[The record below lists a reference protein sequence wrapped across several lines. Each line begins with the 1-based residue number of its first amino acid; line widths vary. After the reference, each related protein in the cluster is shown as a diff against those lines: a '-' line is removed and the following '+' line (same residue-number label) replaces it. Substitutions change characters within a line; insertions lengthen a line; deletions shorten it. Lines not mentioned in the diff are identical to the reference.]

1 MPRKRRAQER
11 MMTPDQRHNSA
22 LAAKFINCILKRGKK
37 SIAEAIFYQAL
48 DTIAE
53 KIKDAEAINVF
64 TQAVENV
71 KPLLE
76 VRSRRVGGANYQVPT
91 EVRPVR
97 RQSLAIRWILDSAKS
112 RNEKTMA
119 QRLANELM
127 DAYNKVGIAIK
138 KREDTHKMAEAN
150 RAFAHYRW

>member
-11 MMTPDQRHNSA
+11 EIMPDQRYSSE
-22 LAAKFINCILKRGKK
+22 LATKFINCLLKRGKK
-37 SIAEAIFYQAL
+37 SIAVAIFYQAL

-53 KIKDAEAINVF
+53 KIKDAEPINVF

-91 EVRPVR
+91 EVRPIR

-119 QRLANELM
+119 QRLANEFM

>member
-11 MMTPDQRHNSA
+11 EIMPDQRYNSV

-37 SIAEAIFYQAL
+37 SVSEGIFYRAL

-53 KIKDAEAINVF
+53 KVKDAEPINVF

-97 RQSLAIRWILDSAKS
+97 RQSLAIRWLLDSTRS
-112 RNEKTMA
+112 RNEKTMD
-119 QRLANELM
+119 QRLANELI

>member
-11 MMTPDQRHNSA
+11 EIMPDQRYNSV

-37 SIAEAIFYQAL
+37 SVSEGIFYRAL

-53 KIKDAEAINVF
+53 KVKDAEPINVF

-97 RQSLAIRWILDSAKS
+97 RQSLAIRWLLDSTRS
-112 RNEKTMA
+112 RNEKTMD
-119 QRLANELM
+119 QRLANELI

-138 KREDTHKMAEAN
+138 KREDTHKIAEAN